1 MAFSASDFAIR
12 ICHRRNRRVVVV
24 VVLLA
29 NILITNRQAHGDMIP
44 GAGLKDSAL
53 GALLISEQLVRDQYL
68 SFLHFD

>member
-12 ICHRRNRRVVVV
+12 ICHRRNRRGVVVV
-24 VVLLA
+24 VVVVVLA

-53 GALLISEQLVRDQYL
+53 GALLNK
-68 SFLHFD
+68 

>member
-12 ICHRRNRRVVVV
+12 ICHRRNRRVVVL
-24 VVLLA
+24 LLA

-53 GALLISEQLVRDQYL
+53 GALLNK
-68 SFLHFD
+68 

>member
-12 ICHRRNRRVVVV
+12 ICHRRNRRVVVVVV

-53 GALLISEQLVRDQYL
+53 GALLNK
-68 SFLHFD
+68 